1 MSKEVKFNI
10 SLLVNGKE
18 QVVQATSSVREL
30 GKQMREVRKH
40 SRTMRD
46 SMLSFAGI
54 STAVASMSYGLQQV
68 TGLLK
73 TYTQAYATQ
82 IQAETQLATAMRN
95 TMAATDDDVAAI
107 KSLTAA
113 QQQLGVVG
121 DEVQMAGVKELALHT
136 TRRANLEALIP
147 LMNDLAVKQ
156 DGLNVSSSTTT
167 SVAQMLGKALEGNTG
182 ALRRAGI
189 VLDEQQEKVL
199 KNGDEYQRTAVLVE
213 ALTAKVGGM
222 NAELAQTDAGKAKQ
236 AANDFGDFQERLGAM
251 VAPYS
256 QVIELSAQFG
266 MMLAGVVPVVTM
278 LGKGVV
284 TASVAVYRLAT
295 SEKVLAAATVVAR
308 GVVGLFRGMVASLTT
323 AMNSGRIAS
332 AALSLA
338 LKGLLVSSG
347 VGIAIVAL
355 TEAISYFSR
364 KADEAKQKSEA
375 LAQGEREMIRVAAET
390 RVSMDKEIS
399 TLGGLIKAHVDTK
412 DAVDRLNREYG
423 TVFGNHKTAA
433 EWYDTLISKS
443 QAYCEQLGYEAQ
455 IKILSTQ
462 KAGKEIEL
470 INTYGKRKQLWESG
484 GAQTRPRAVG
494 RGWSLQSDEWVDTPA
509 LRELKKESAGLI
521 SDINELN
528 KQIKIATQERDKRL
542 RAIGKPQVPLGG
554 TGPGTGTGG
563 KKGGSTVKTVKHE
576 AKETEEAVKQVEL
589 SWDDLQNFIAE
600 GLDIGDLKSLDMAKR
615 KLSQINAEIDLATD
629 TQTRQSLGQ
638 QRADIEKVIEGYE
651 TEGKVRVATGVDE
664 VRTLEDI
671 DAAVQQLREDE
682 QRASADNVLGIER
695 QITAL
700 DRKRSVLERGS
711 RIAEMESEVAELR
724 KLTEKDFTVEVRDIG
739 FDRLTKKIKELQRM
753 LSDTENPLTGDQADA
768 VHGLIGE
775 YEQMRSKSVDVF
787 ATMRA
792 GVESVMGVGDSF
804 KSLTDTLRG
813 DGDAWDKVTA
823 VIRTGLGLWDAVNG
837 IIQIATQLSAAF
849 APVKVAEG
857 AAQGTAAGA
866 TVAATSTTVAAQ
878 AVQIASNQAATSS
891 FAELAAA
898 EYHAAHAMI
907 PFVGAALAS
916 GFTATMMGEIAAAK
930 LLALES
936 GGLAYGPTSA
946 LIGEYAGARSN
957 PEVVAPLNKLRDII
971 EPSMGGEVEFK
982 IDGRVLRGVL
992 KKTENLSARS

>member
-1 MSKEVKFNI
+1 M
-10 SLLVNGKE
+10 
-18 QVVQATSSVREL
+18 
-30 GKQMREVRKH
+30 
-40 SRTMRD
+40 
-46 SMLSFAGI
+46 
-54 STAVASMSYGLQQV
+54 
-68 TGLLK
+68 
-73 TYTQAYATQ
+73 
-82 IQAETQLATAMRN
+82 
-95 TMAATDDDVAAI
+95 
-107 KSLTAA
+107 
-113 QQQLGVVG
+113 
-121 DEVQMAGVKELALHT
+121 
-136 TRRANLEALIP
+136 
-147 LMNDLAVKQ
+147 
-156 DGLNVSSSTTT
+156 
-167 SVAQMLGKALEGNTG
+167 
-182 ALRRAGI
+182 
-189 VLDEQQEKVL
+189 
-199 KNGDEYQRTAVLVE
+199 
-213 ALTAKVGGM
+213 
-222 NAELAQTDAGKAKQ
+222 
-236 AANDFGDFQERLGAM
+236 
-251 VAPYS
+251 
-256 QVIELSAQFG
+256 
-266 MMLAGVVPVVTM
+266 
-278 LGKGVV
+278 
-284 TASVAVYRLAT
+284 
-295 SEKVLAAATVVAR
+295 
-308 GVVGLFRGMVASLTT
+308 
-323 AMNSGRIAS
+323 
-332 AALSLA
+332 
-338 LKGLLVSSG
+338 
-347 VGIAIVAL
+347 
-355 TEAISYFSR
+355 
-364 KADEAKQKSEA
+364 
-375 LAQGEREMIRVAAET
+375 
-390 RVSMDKEIS
+390 
-399 TLGGLIKAHVDTK
+399 
-412 DAVDRLNREYG
+412 
-423 TVFGNHKTAA
+423 
-433 EWYDTLISKS
+433 
-443 QAYCEQLGYEAQ
+443 
-455 IKILSTQ
+455 
-462 KAGKEIEL
+462 
-470 INTYGKRKQLWESG
+470 
-484 GAQTRPRAVG
+484 
-494 RGWSLQSDEWVDTPA
+494 
-509 LRELKKESAGLI
+509 
-521 SDINELN
+521 
-528 KQIKIATQERDKRL
+528 
-542 RAIGKPQVPLGG
+542 PLGG
-554 TGPGTGTGG
+554 TGPGAGTGG
-563 KKGGSTVKTVKHE
+563 KKGGSTAKTVKKE

-629 TQTRQSLGQ
+629 SQTRQSLGQ

-700 DRKRSVLERGS
+700 DRKRSALERGS

-724 KLTEKDFTVEVRDIG
+724 KLTSKDFTLEVRDIG

-753 LSDTENPLTGDQADA
+753 LSDTDNPLTGDQADA

-775 YEQMRSKSVDVF
+775 YEQMRRKSVDVF
-787 ATMRA
+787 ATMRS

-857 AAQGTAAGA
+857 VAQDTAAGA

-957 PEVVAPLNKLRDII
+957 PEVVAPLNKLREII

-992 KKTENLSARS
+992 RKTDNLSARS

>member
-18 QVVQATSSVREL
+18 QVVQATTSVREL
-30 GKQMREVRKH
+30 GKQMREVRRH

-54 STAVASMSYGLQQV
+54 STAVASMSYVLQQV

-95 TMAATDDDVAAI
+95 TMDATDDDVAAI

-136 TRRANLEALIP
+136 KRRANLEALIP

-156 DGLNVSSSTTT
+156 DGLNVTSSTTT

-189 VLDEQQEKVL
+189 VLDEQQEKTL

-266 MMLAGVVPVVTM
+266 MMLAGVVPVVAM

-284 TASVAVYRLAT
+284 AASVAVYRLAT
-295 SEKVLAAATVVAR
+295 SEKVLTAATVVAQR
-308 GVVGLFRGMVASLTT
+308 VVGLFRGMVASMTT

-338 LKGLLVSSG
+338 LKGLLASTG
-347 VGIAIVAL
+347 VGLAIVAL

-375 LAQGEREMIRVAAET
+375 LAQGEQEVIRVAAQA

-399 TLGGLIKAHVDTK
+399 TLGNLIKAHGDTK
-412 DAVDRLNREYG
+412 DAVVRLNREYG
-423 TVFGNHKTAA
+423 SVFGNHKTAA
-433 EWYDTLISKS
+433 EWYDVLISKS
-443 QAYCEQLGYEAQ
+443 QAYCEQLGYEALAE
-455 IKILSTQ
+455 KLAAE
-462 KAGKEIEL
+462 KAEKEL
-470 INTYGKRKQLWESG
+470 ALVLNNMKRRQLWESG
-484 GAQTRPRAVG
+484 GAQTRPRVVG
-494 RGWSLQSDEWVDTPA
+494 RGYSLQSDKWVDTPA
-509 LRELKKESAGLI
+509 YRELKKKGRGLV
-521 SDINELN
+521 SDINDLN
-528 KQIKIATQERDKRL
+528 TALAEAIKERDKRL
-542 RAIGKPQVPLGG
+542 KAIGKPLTPITVPPA
-554 TGPGTGTGG
+554 TPP
-563 KKGGSTVKTVKHE
+563 GGSTAKTVKKE

-615 KLSQINAEIDLATD
+615 KLAQINAELDLATD

-651 TEGKVRVATGVDE
+651 AEGKVRVATGVDE

-700 DRKRSVLERGS
+700 GRKRSVLERGS

-724 KLTEKDFTVEVRDIG
+724 KLTSKDFTLEVRDIG

-753 LSDTENPLTGDQADA
+753 LSDTDNPLTGDQADA
-768 VHGLIGE
+768 VRGLIGE
-775 YEQMRSKSVDVF
+775 YEQMRRKSVDVF
-787 ATMRA
+787 ATMRS

-804 KSLTDTLRG
+804 KSLADTLRG

-857 AAQGTAAGA
+857 VAQDTAAGA

-898 EYHAAHAMI
+898 EYHAAHAAI

-916 GFTATMMGEIAAAK
+916 GFTATMMSEIAAAK